1 MEISFR
7 NRRIERQFRT
17 PRNIQRSY
25 GLRMARIIEAR
36 INALVNAYSL
46 AEIPHT
52 PPERLHQ
59 LEGERHGQF
68 AIDLVHP
75 SRLVFHV
82 ANDPVPLRGDGG
94 IDLEQVTAII
104 ITEIV
109 DYHRSG

>member
-1 MEISFR
+1 MEISFQ
-7 NRRIERQFRT
+7 NRRLEREFRT
-17 PRNIQRSY
+17 ARDIQRNY
-25 GLRMARIIEAR
+25 GLRMARTIMVRVDALA
-36 INALVNAYSL
+36 NADSL

-59 LEGERHGQF
+59 LEGERHGQY

-75 SRLVFHV
+75 SRLVFRI
-82 ANDPVPLRGDGG
+82 ANDPIPLRADGG

-109 DYHRSG
+109 DYH